1 MNNVIAELGPRIL
14 PSEIGP
20 VIPETDIAEMIGC
33 DRSAITK
40 KIKAFE
46 KYISPFQISIPL
58 PTSGGYQP
66 HDCLN
71 RTGFDRL
78 ILLMRPRRKADENI
92 DRLFE
97 LRETILAKLDTE
109 REAGTIPVRT
119 PDIKSELREARELAE
134 ACQRAP
140 EAFQAAILKKYG
152 KVELAEAL
160 QCGIV
165 HGEHG
170 WYNATELGKMCDLT
184 AEQFNHWLNNNP
196 KDPSRRPFQYRDENH
211 LWRLAPLGLE
221 HGREYTFKARG
232 GHTEPR
238 IEWRES
244 ILVASGLRHPISEER
259 PALASSTG

>member
-165 HGEHG
+165 HGEPG
-170 WYNATELGKMCDLT
+170 WHNVTQLVTLCNDPLLNPERL
-184 AEQFNHWLNNNP
+184 NHYLKN
-196 KDPSRRPFQYRDENH
+196 KGFQYRDENR
-211 LWRLAPLGLE
+211 LWRLAPAGME
-221 HGREYTFKARG
+221 HGKEYLFTSP
-232 GHTEPR
+232 HQHSEIR
-238 IEWRES
+238 ISWRES
-244 ILVASGLRHPISEER
+244 VLYASGLKRPVSEGQLAL
-259 PALASSTG
+259 PARA